1 MTSASQ
7 DSHYACIAWIGICAV
22 GLTLLLVLMMVYLRM
37 SLNRRA
43 QEERAFLSV
52 WRPLLL
58 SSLQSSISA
67 VLPTLAANERVYFLK
82 LWNNLMRTATG
93 DAAANL
99 ISIAYSV
106 GCDYFSRRLLR
117 YGDRVE
123 CLLAT
128 LALGHMRDHPSWDLL
143 VTKTLAADNVT
154 SINAFQ
160 SLVQIDAEATAQ
172 QLMPLLLAR
181 EDWPIAHVAAILQS
195 AQGAFLQPLLEAT
208 VEIKSVHLVRTLRL
222 IEALHLAIP
231 QSIVLRLLDVANDTD
246 TIIAALRIAND
257 AGLLTQVRTYLN
269 HADWR
274 VRVQAAKVIG
284 RIGEHADINRLIPLL
299 ADTEWWVRYRAAR
312 ALIAMP
318 FFSIAEIEQLRDNLS
333 DRFARDM
340 LGQVLAE
347 RKTA

>member
-7 DSHYACIAWIGICAV
+7 DHHYAFIAWLGICAV
-22 GLTLLLVLMMVYLRM
+22 GLTLLLVLMMVYLRV

-43 QEERAFLSV
+43 QEEHAFLSI

-58 SSLQSSISA
+58 SSLHSSVSA
-67 VLPTLAANERVYFLK
+67 ALPMLEANERVYFLK
-82 LWNNLMRTATG
+82 LWNNLMRTSSG
-93 DAAANL
+93 ESSANL

-106 GCDYFSRRLLR
+106 GCDHFSWRLLK

-143 VTKTLAADNVT
+143 VTKTLASDNAT

-172 QLMPLLLAR
+172 QLIPLLLAR
-181 EDWPIAHVAAILQS
+181 EDWPISQVAAILQS
-195 AQGAFLQPLLEAT
+195 AQSAFLQPLLEAT
-208 VEIKSVHLVRTLRL
+208 AEMKSVHLVRTLRL

-231 QSIVLRLLDVANDTD
+231 QSIVLRLLDDANDPD
-246 TIIAALRIAND
+246 TLIAALRVANN

-274 VRVQAAKVIG
+274 IRVQAAKVIG

-312 ALIAMP
+312 ALIGMP

-347 RKTA
+347 RNPA

>member
-1 MTSASQ
+1 MNSTAQ
-7 DSHYACIAWIGICAV
+7 DLQYVCIAWIGICAV
-22 GLTLLLVLMMVYLRM
+22 ALTLLLVLMMVYLRV

-43 QEERAFLSV
+43 QEERIFLSI

-58 SSLQSSISA
+58 SSLHSSVSA
-67 VLPTLAANERVYFLK
+67 VLPMLAVNDRVYFLK

-93 DAAANL
+93 EAAGNL

-106 GCDYFSRRLLR
+106 GCDHFSRRLLR
-117 YGDRVE
+117 RGDRVE

-143 VTKTLAADNVT
+143 IMQTLAVDNVT

-160 SLVQIDAEATAQ
+160 ALVQIDAEATAQ
-172 QLMPLLLAR
+172 QLIPLLLAR

-195 AQGAFLQPLLEAT
+195 AHSAFLQPLLEAT
-208 VEIKSVHLVRTLRL
+208 TEIKSVHLVRTMRL

-231 QSIVLRLLDVANDTD
+231 QSTVLRLLDEANDTD

-257 AGLLTQVRTYLN
+257 AGLLTHIRGYLN
-269 HADWR
+269 HPDWR
-274 VRVQAAKVIG
+274 IRVQAAKVVG

-299 ADTEWWVRYRAAR
+299 ADAEWWVRYRAAR

-318 FFSIAEIEQLRDNLS
+318 FFSIAEIEQLRDKLS

-347 RKTA
+347 RKPV

>member
-7 DSHYACIAWIGICAV
+7 DQHYAFIAWLGICAV
-22 GLTLLLVLMMVYLRM
+22 GLTLLLVLMMVYLRV

-43 QEERAFLSV
+43 RKEHAFLSV

-58 SSLQSSISA
+58 SSLHSSVSA
-67 VLPTLAANERVYFLK
+67 DLPILAANEHVYFLK
-82 LWNNLMRTATG
+82 LWNNLMRTSTG
-93 DAAANL
+93 ESSANL

-106 GCDYFSRRLLR
+106 GCDHFSWRLLK

-128 LALGHMRDHPSWDLL
+128 LALGHMRDHRSWDLL
-143 VTKTLAADNVT
+143 VTQTLASDNAT

-160 SLVQIDAEATAQ
+160 SLVQINAEATAQ
-172 QLMPLLLAR
+172 QLIPLLLAR
-181 EDWPIAHVAAILQS
+181 EDWPISQVAAILQS
-195 AQGAFLQPLLEAT
+195 AQSAFLQPLLEAT
-208 VEIKSVHLVRTLRL
+208 AEMKSVHLVRTLRL

-231 QSIVLRLLDVANDTD
+231 QSIVLRLLDDANDAD
-246 TIIAALRIAND
+246 TLIAALRVAND

-274 VRVQAAKVIG
+274 VRVQAAKVIR

-299 ADTEWWVRYRAAR
+299 ADTEWWVRYRAAG
-312 ALIAMP
+312 ALIGMP

-340 LGQVLAE
+340 LAQVLAE
-347 RKTA
+347 RNSA